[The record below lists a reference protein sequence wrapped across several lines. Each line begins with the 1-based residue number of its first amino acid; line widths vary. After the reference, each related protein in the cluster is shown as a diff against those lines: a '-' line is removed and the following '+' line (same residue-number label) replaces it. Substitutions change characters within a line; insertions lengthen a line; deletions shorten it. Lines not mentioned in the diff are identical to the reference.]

1 MFTPNEEQNA
11 LVRAAGA
18 FCREHE
24 EMLEPVADRL
34 ARARRIYEAYA
45 GAGYHALLIPEEFG
59 GGGLDFASTGL
70 VYQTLSYHL
79 PGTLQGPVTTA
90 HCVEMMKA
98 GFQGD
103 HRSREL
109 AAIASR
115 GLAAGFCLTEDG
127 AGSDISAIT
136 TTAQKTP
143 EGYVIQGIKSVVI
156 NHALASYLIVFAA
169 TVPAKGRAGLNAF
182 LVDPALKGVF
192 ISEPYD
198 SPDFSGSIMGEVLFD
213 SVNVPGD
220 AVLGEAGSGYFLLM
234 ETLDKGRPLVAACC
248 TGSAMKVFDMV
259 LTHAKGRSQFGK
271 DLFSFQGVSFP
282 LAEHATRL
290 KASELL
296 TFDALKRI
304 DEGRS
309 FSKEASMAKLYASET
324 LFDLA
329 SFGMETLGYR
339 AACESHE
346 IRRILHEAELMKSI
360 DGTANVQK
368 MVIAS
373 QL

>member
-1 MFTPNEEQNA
+1 MFNPNEGQNA
-11 LVRAAGA
+11 LVKAAA
-18 FCREHE
+18 EFCRKHE
-24 EMLEPVADRL
+24 DLLDAGGDRL
-34 ARARRIYEAYA
+34 SRARHIYGAYA
-45 GAGYHALLIPEEFG
+45 KAGYHALLIPAELG
-59 GGGLDFASTGL
+59 GGGLGFVGTGL

-90 HCVEMMKA
+90 HCVEMLKA
-98 GFQGD
+98 GLQGK
-103 HRSREL
+103 RQAREL
-109 AAIASR
+109 KAIASK
-115 GLAAGFCLTEDG
+115 GLAAGFCLTEEG
-127 AGSDISAIT
+127 AGSDITAIA
-136 TTAQKTP
+136 TTAEKTR
-143 EGYVIQGIKSVVI
+143 GGFTISGRKSVVI
-156 NHALASYLIVFAA
+156 NHALASHLIVFAA
-169 TVPAKGRAGLNAF
+169 TAPAKGRAGLNAF
-182 LVDPALKGVF
+182 LVDPSAKGVA
-192 ISEPYD
+192 IGEPYD
-198 SPDFSGSIMGEVLFD
+198 SPEFSGSVMGEVIFD
-213 SVNVPGD
+213 GVTVPGD

-248 TGSAMKVFDMV
+248 AGSAMRVFDMV
-259 LTHAKGRSQFGK
+259 LGHARARSQFGR

-290 KASELL
+290 QASRLL
-296 TFDALKRI
+296 TYDALQRI

-309 FSKEASMAKLYASET
+309 FSKEASMAKLHASET

-329 SFGMETLGYR
+329 SFGMDTLGYR
-339 AACESHE
+339 AAFEPHE